1 MSRRKSASQF
11 VAVGGE
17 PRYDDVR
24 DLTEIVWTRKEPVN
38 KGEPGKSGQ
47 AASQAAIIPRPSAPA
62 SGAAMHAVPG
72 APALG

>member
-47 AASQAAIIPRPSAPA
+47 AASQAATTPR
-62 SGAAMHAVPG
+62 
-72 APALG
+72 